1 MRALPLGGAV
11 AAVAVAVAPPAAA
24 PASVRV
30 TRDRVVLTTA
40 HARAV
45 VQRSPFRL
53 AVGVPDGRTVL
64 REVPP
69 GRGAGPVALPVTDD
83 PEPFAR
89 EDHPDHAVYA
99 PLTFEVGRER
109 IEQWQGSFWSGNLLR
124 ARRSGTVHRATRVV
138 RATPAGR
145 GVRLVLATTDGG
157 RRLVVRLGPDRGRA
171 LRVRVRPVPA
181 RGVMTM
187 ADSFATGPG
196 EAFHGFG
203 GRHWG
208 VDQRGRKLYG
218 WTDQENFGG
227 PMIKRLEGG
236 LGALATTALLGRTP
250 ADLGVPAPVID
261 TAPGGRDHYLFPN
274 GPGGAYYPQGL
285 FVSSRPY
292 GFLLNRPE
300 LSRWRLADDR
310 PDAWQAQ
317 VSAPRLDYTV
327 AVGAGPSAV
336 RTLTAINGRHRLP
349 EAWAMGP
356 SLLRAVQNTGSETP
370 ATYAAKVQRDLTDLE
385 RLRPPLRSYAF
396 EGWALLGDAA
406 VRAVV
411 ARLHRLGLRALLYT
425 RAYVAGDVLRTQ
437 PAEDFARVTR
447 EGDVATDARGRPFV
461 FDQNGSRGVL
471 IDPTD
476 PGGRRWWR
484 ERVRRLLDLGADGF
498 MDDFGEQVQ
507 LAMHFHDGST
517 GRTMHNRY
525 PVLLH
530 RLTAR
535 YQAEWARTHPRRGRP
550 WSYTRAGWSG
560 RPGSAATEQGT
571 FAGDGTTD
579 WGPGTG
585 LQSQAPDM
593 LNRAVGGA
601 WGFTTDIGG
610 YISTVTGPTTAE
622 LFTRWSQW
630 AALTPYFR
638 IHNSSSQET
647 RRPWDFDAATYDRWL
662 AMARLHERAV
672 PYLRRLWRA
681 ALRTG
686 MPITRP
692 LWLGAPGDRAG
703 AAEDQEWLLG
713 DDVLVA
719 PVVVQGATTRA
730 VRLPPGC
737 WRRSGTGARLRGPRI
752 VTVPAPL
759 GALPW
764 FARCGTRP
772 F

>member
-236 LGALATTALLGRTP
+236 WGRWPRPRCWGA
-250 ADLGVPAPVID
+250 
-261 TAPGGRDHYLFPN
+261 
-274 GPGGAYYPQGL
+274 
-285 FVSSRPY
+285 
-292 GFLLNRPE
+292 
-300 LSRWRLADDR
+300 
-310 PDAWQAQ
+310 
-317 VSAPRLDYTV
+317 
-327 AVGAGPSAV
+327 
-336 RTLTAINGRHRLP
+336 
-349 EAWAMGP
+349 
-356 SLLRAVQNTGSETP
+356 
-370 ATYAAKVQRDLTDLE
+370 
-385 RLRPPLRSYAF
+385 
-396 EGWALLGDAA
+396 
-406 VRAVV
+406 
-411 ARLHRLGLRALLYT
+411 
-425 RAYVAGDVLRTQ
+425 
-437 PAEDFARVTR
+437 
-447 EGDVATDARGRPFV
+447 
-461 FDQNGSRGVL
+461 
-471 IDPTD
+471 
-476 PGGRRWWR
+476 
-484 ERVRRLLDLGADGF
+484 
-498 MDDFGEQVQ
+498 
-507 LAMHFHDGST
+507 
-517 GRTMHNRY
+517 
-525 PVLLH
+525 
-530 RLTAR
+530 
-535 YQAEWARTHPRRGRP
+535 
-550 WSYTRAGWSG
+550 
-560 RPGSAATEQGT
+560 
-571 FAGDGTTD
+571 
-579 WGPGTG
+579 
-585 LQSQAPDM
+585 
-593 LNRAVGGA
+593 
-601 WGFTTDIGG
+601 
-610 YISTVTGPTTAE
+610 
-622 LFTRWSQW
+622 
-630 AALTPYFR
+630 
-638 IHNSSSQET
+638 
-647 RRPWDFDAATYDRWL
+647 RRPTSAF
-662 AMARLHERAV
+662 
-672 PYLRRLWRA
+672 
-681 ALRTG
+681 
-686 MPITRP
+686 
-692 LWLGAPGDRAG
+692 
-703 AAEDQEWLLG
+703 
-713 DDVLVA
+713 
-719 PVVVQGATTRA
+719 
-730 VRLPPGC
+730 PP
-737 WRRSGTGARLRGPRI
+737 P
-752 VTVPAPL
+752 
-759 GALPW
+759 
-764 FARCGTRP
+764 
-772 F
+772 

>member
-1 MRALPLGGAV
+1 
-11 AAVAVAVAPPAAA
+11 
-24 PASVRV
+24 
-30 TRDRVVLTTA
+30 
-40 HARAV
+40 
-45 VQRSPFRL
+45 
-53 AVGVPDGRTVL
+53 
-64 REVPP
+64 
-69 GRGAGPVALPVTDD
+69 
-83 PEPFAR
+83 
-89 EDHPDHAVYA
+89 
-99 PLTFEVGRER
+99 
-109 IEQWQGSFWSGNLLR
+109 
-124 ARRSGTVHRATRVV
+124 
-138 RATPAGR
+138 
-145 GVRLVLATTDGG
+145 
-157 RRLVVRLGPDRGRA
+157 
-171 LRVRVRPVPA
+171 
-181 RGVMTM
+181 
-187 ADSFATGPG
+187 
-196 EAFHGFG
+196 
-203 GRHWG
+203 
-208 VDQRGRKLYG
+208 
-218 WTDQENFGG
+218 
-227 PMIKRLEGG
+227 
-236 LGALATTALLGRTP
+236 
-250 ADLGVPAPVID
+250 
-261 TAPGGRDHYLFPN
+261 
-274 GPGGAYYPQGL
+274 
-285 FVSSRPY
+285 
-292 GFLLNRPE
+292 
-300 LSRWRLADDR
+300 
-310 PDAWQAQ
+310 
-317 VSAPRLDYTV
+317 
-327 AVGAGPSAV
+327 
-336 RTLTAINGRHRLP
+336 
-349 EAWAMGP
+349 MGP
-356 SLLRAVQNTGSETP
+356 SLLRAVQNTGSETT

-692 LWLGAPGDRAG
+692 LWLGG
-703 AAEDQEWLLG
+703 A
-713 DDVLVA
+713 
-719 PVVVQGATTRA
+719 
-730 VRLPPGC
+730 
-737 WRRSGTGARLRGPRI
+737 RGPRRRRRGPG
-752 VTVPAPL
+752 VAARRRRARGARRRPGRDDARGPAAPRLLAAVGDGGPAPRPAHRHRARAARRAAVVRPL
-759 GALPW
+759 RDPALLRPGPGS
-764 FARCGTRP
+764 RCRSGP
-772 F
+772 VG

>member
-1 MRALPLGGAV
+1 MRPSTAS
-11 AAVAVAVAPPAAA
+11 AA
-24 PASVRV
+24 
-30 TRDRVVLTTA
+30 
-40 HARAV
+40 
-45 VQRSPFRL
+45 
-53 AVGVPDGRTVL
+53 G
-64 REVPP
+64 
-69 GRGAGPVALPVTDD
+69 
-83 PEPFAR
+83 
-89 EDHPDHAVYA
+89 
-99 PLTFEVGRER
+99 
-109 IEQWQGSFWSGNLLR
+109 
-124 ARRSGTVHRATRVV
+124 
-138 RATPAGR
+138 
-145 GVRLVLATTDGG
+145 
-157 RRLVVRLGPDRGRA
+157 
-171 LRVRVRPVPA
+171 
-181 RGVMTM
+181 
-187 ADSFATGPG
+187 
-196 EAFHGFG
+196 
-203 GRHWG
+203 HWG

-227 PMIKRLEGG
+227 PMIKTLEPG
-236 LGALATTALLGRTP
+236 LGSLTTSALLGRTP

-292 GFLLNRPE
+292 GFLLNQPE
-300 LSRWRLADDR
+300 LSRWRMADDR

-336 RTLTAINGRHRLP
+336 RTLTAIDGRHRLP

-356 SLLRAVQNTGSETP
+356 SLLRAVQNTGSETS
-370 ATYAAKVQRDLTDLE
+370 ATYAAKVQRDLADLE

-406 VRAVV
+406 TRAVV

-437 PAEDFARVTR
+437 PAEDFDRVTR

-471 IDPTD
+471 IDPTS

-535 YQAEWARTHPRRGRP
+535 YRGRVGARAPRRGRP
-550 WSYTRAGWSG
+550 WSYTRSGWTG
-560 RPGSAATEQGT
+560 RPGSPAR
-571 FAGDGTTD
+571 AGDLRRRRHDGL
-579 WGPGTG
+579 GAGHRPAVPGARHAQPRGRRRLG
-585 LQSQAPDM
+585 LHDRHRRLHLDRHRPDD
-593 LNRAVGGA
+593 RR
-601 WGFTTDIGG
+601 
-610 YISTVTGPTTAE
+610 

-638 IHNSSSQET
+638 IHNSASQET
-647 RRPWDFDAATYDRWL
+647 RRPWDFDPATYDRWL

-672 PYLRRLWRA
+672 PYLRRLWRQG
-681 ALRTG
+681 LRTG
-686 MPITRP
+686 MPVTRP
-692 LWLGAPGDRAG
+692 LWLAEGGRAG
-703 AAEDQEWLLG
+703 SAAAREDQEWMLG

-730 VRLPPGC
+730 VRLPPRLLAARGS
-737 WRRSGTGARLRGPRI
+737 RR
-752 VTVPAPL
+752 PAPRAAGDQRPATL
-759 GALPW
+759 DDLPW

>member
-1 MRALPLGGAV
+1 M
-11 AAVAVAVAPPAAA
+11 
-24 PASVRV
+24 
-30 TRDRVVLTTA
+30 
-40 HARAV
+40 
-45 VQRSPFRL
+45 
-53 AVGVPDGRTVL
+53 
-64 REVPP
+64 
-69 GRGAGPVALPVTDD
+69 
-83 PEPFAR
+83 
-89 EDHPDHAVYA
+89 
-99 PLTFEVGRER
+99 
-109 IEQWQGSFWSGNLLR
+109 
-124 ARRSGTVHRATRVV
+124 
-138 RATPAGR
+138 
-145 GVRLVLATTDGG
+145 
-157 RRLVVRLGPDRGRA
+157 
-171 LRVRVRPVPA
+171 
-181 RGVMTM
+181 
-187 ADSFATGPG
+187 
-196 EAFHGFG
+196 
-203 GRHWG
+203 
-208 VDQRGRKLYG
+208 
-218 WTDQENFGG
+218 
-227 PMIKRLEGG
+227 
-236 LGALATTALLGRTP
+236 
-250 ADLGVPAPVID
+250 ID

-737 WRRSGTGARLRGPRI
+737 WRRSGTGARLRGPRT